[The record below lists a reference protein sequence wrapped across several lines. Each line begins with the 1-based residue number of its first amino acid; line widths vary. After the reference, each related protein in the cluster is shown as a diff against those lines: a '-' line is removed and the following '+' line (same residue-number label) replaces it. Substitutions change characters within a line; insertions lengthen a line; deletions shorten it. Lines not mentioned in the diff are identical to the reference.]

1 MNLRHSPLATAL
13 LLAITTPAFAA
24 PAGDAPADAAM
35 QAKELD
41 TVEVHGERVQKAS
54 SPKYTEELLDT
65 PQTITV
71 VTSEVMAQQ
80 NLLGLRDVLSTL
92 PGITFGAGEGGGGYG
107 DSINLRGFNAT
118 TDITVDGVRDS
129 AQYTRTDNFNL
140 ESIELI
146 NGANSAMSGA
156 GSVGGNINLVSK
168 MAREGDFNTFTLGA
182 GTDGFGRATVDSNTD
197 LGEGQALRVNAMV
210 HRNDVPDR
218 DVEEY
223 KRWGIAPSFAIGLGS
238 DTRFTLSYL
247 HQHDENIP
255 EYGLPYFAAYG
266 GLLPGVSREAY
277 FGYRNMDTQ
286 EIDVD
291 VLTGVFEHD
300 FSDTTS
306 LRSLAR
312 YQKVDQYTVVNPT
325 QGTWCL
331 DSGVNPAN
339 GQPCASPGTYQPS
352 GPRGTTRD
360 TTNGLALSQTDL
372 TTRFSTGRVEHALV
386 AGVSFMHE
394 TYELDNGNTQRNA
407 DGTAPVYPV
416 MDIHNPNN
424 VYTGP
429 VNYIRTGHTDG
440 TLDNQALY
448 AFDTLKFSPRWE
460 LALGARY
467 EHNEGDTRTLS
478 FATPA
483 AGGAITVGPTLRN
496 EDDLFSYR
504 AGLLFKPADN
514 GSVYLSYA
522 NSKTPS
528 KASVN
533 GACNAATCEVDPE
546 TAVNIELG
554 TKWNLLQDR
563 LAVTAALFRNERQN
577 YKVADPNNPD
587 NPSGTQQLDG
597 KARVD
602 GIALGVAG
610 NITRAWS
617 IFANY
622 TYLDSEVLQSVSDF
636 CLGSPGAAG
645 CTNSAT
651 LVDPQHGDRLVQTP
665 PHSASLFTTYRL
677 PFGLELGYGLTYQ
690 GAFATHQRTALQR
703 TQYFADDFLI
713 HRAFASYA
721 FGNGL
726 TAQLNVQN
734 FTNERYFTN
743 VRNNVNS
750 TSGAITGG
758 WAMPGEDRSAVLSL
772 FYSF

>member
-13 LLAITTPAFAA
+13 LLAITAPALAA
-24 PAGDAPADAAM
+24 PAGDTPADASG
-35 QAKELD
+35 QAKQLD
-41 TVEVHGERVQKAS
+41 TVEVHGERVRKAS
-54 SPKYTEELLDT
+54 SPKYTEELVDT
-65 PQTITV
+65 PQTVTV

-168 MAREGDFNTFTLGA
+168 TARESDFSTLTLGA
-182 GTDGFGRATVDSNTD
+182 GTDGFGRATVDSNHD
-197 LGEGQALRVNAMV
+197 LGNGQALRVNAMF

-238 DTRFTLSYL
+238 DTRLTLSYL

-266 GLLPGVSREAY
+266 GLLPGISRDAY
-277 FGYRNMDTQ
+277 FGYRNMDKQ

-300 FSDTTS
+300 FNDKVSV
-306 LRSLAR
+306 RSLAR
-312 YQKVDQYTVVNPT
+312 FQKVDQYVLVNPT

-339 GQPCASPGTYQPS
+339 GLACGTPGTYLPS
-352 GPRGTTRD
+352 GPRGTTRN
-360 TTNGLALSQTDL
+360 TSNGLALSQTDV
-372 TTRFSTGRVEHALV
+372 TARFNTGRVEHALV
-386 AGVSFMHE
+386 AGASFMHE
-394 TYELDNGNTQRNA
+394 TYDLDNGNTQRNA
-407 DGTAPVYPV
+407 NGTAPVYPV
-416 MDIHNPNN
+416 MDIHDPDN
-424 VYTGP
+424 VYAGP
-429 VNYIRTGHTDG
+429 INYIRAGTTEG

-448 AFDTLKFSPRWE
+448 VFDTLTFNPQWQ

-467 EHNEGDTRTLS
+467 EHNEGDTRSLTY
-478 FATPA
+478 ATPA
-483 AGGAITVGPTLRN
+483 AGGTITVGPTFRN

-504 AGLLFKPADN
+504 AGLLFKPVDN
-514 GSVYLSYA
+514 GSIYLSYA

-528 KASVN
+528 KGSVN
-533 GACNAATCEVDPE
+533 GACTAQTCEVDPE

-554 TKWNLLQDR
+554 TKWNLLDQR
-563 LAVTAALFRNERQN
+563 LAVTAAVFRNERQN

-602 GIALGVAG
+602 GVALGVAG

-622 TYLDSEVLQSVSDF
+622 TYLDSEILQSVSDRVLETTGIDAQAGNPLPNTPEHSASAWTTYALQDWTF
-636 CLGSPGAAG
+636 GYGVTYQGDFHTASTANAPRVKSYTMHRAMAGYQFNARFGLQLNIDNLFDKQYFTRVRNNGWATPGAA
-645 CTNSAT
+645 
-651 LVDPQHGDRLVQTP
+651 
-665 PHSASLFTTYRL
+665 
-677 PFGLELGYGLTYQ
+677 
-690 GAFATHQRTALQR
+690 
-703 TQYFADDFLI
+703 
-713 HRAFASYA
+713 
-721 FGNGL
+721 
-726 TAQLNVQN
+726 
-734 FTNERYFTN
+734 
-743 VRNNVNS
+743 
-750 TSGAITGG
+750 
-758 WAMPGEDRSAVLSL
+758 RSAVLTAT
-772 FYSF
+772 FKF

>member
-13 LLAITTPAFAA
+13 LLAITAPALAA
-24 PAGDAPADAAM
+24 PIGEAPADAAM

-54 SPKYTEELLDT
+54 SPKYTEALVDT

-168 MAREGDFNTFTLGA
+168 SAREGDFSTMTLGA
-182 GTDGFGRATVDSNTD
+182 GTDSFGRATVDSNHD
-197 LGEGQALRVNAMV
+197 FGDGQALRVNAMF
-210 HRNDVPDR
+210 HRNDVADR

-266 GLLPGVSREAY
+266 GLLPGISRDTY
-277 FGYRNMDTQ
+277 FGYRNMDKQ

-300 FSDTTS
+300 LSGTTS

-312 YQKVDQYTVVNPT
+312 YQKVDQYVLVNPT

-331 DSGVNPAN
+331 DNGINPAN
-339 GQPCASPGTYQPS
+339 GLACGAPGTYQPS

-372 TTRFSTGRVEHALV
+372 TTRFNTGSVEHALV

-394 TYELDNGNTQRNA
+394 TYELDNGNSQRNP

-416 MDIHNPNN
+416 MDIHDPDN
-424 VYTGP
+424 VYRGP
-429 VNYIRTGHTDG
+429 INYVRAARTDG

-448 AFDTLKFSPRWE
+448 VFDTLKFNPQWE

-467 EHNEGDTRTLS
+467 EHNEGDTRTINFS
-478 FATPA
+478 T
-483 AGGAITVGPTLRN
+483 GAIGNFEN

-504 AGLLFKPADN
+504 AGLLFKPAEN

-533 GACNAATCEVDPE
+533 GACTAQTCEVDPE
-546 TAVNIELG
+546 TAVNFELG
-554 TKWNLLQDR
+554 TKWNLLEDR

-610 NITRAWS
+610 NLTPAWS

-622 TYLDSEVLQSVSDF
+622 TYLDSEVLQSVSDRVLEDTGIDAQAGHPLPNTPEHSASAWTTYALQGWTF
-636 CLGSPGAAG
+636 GYGVTYQGDFYTASAANAPRVKSYTMHRAMAGYQFNARFGLQLNIDNLFDKQYFTRVRNNGWATPGAA
-645 CTNSAT
+645 
-651 LVDPQHGDRLVQTP
+651 
-665 PHSASLFTTYRL
+665 
-677 PFGLELGYGLTYQ
+677 
-690 GAFATHQRTALQR
+690 
-703 TQYFADDFLI
+703 
-713 HRAFASYA
+713 
-721 FGNGL
+721 
-726 TAQLNVQN
+726 
-734 FTNERYFTN
+734 
-743 VRNNVNS
+743 
-750 TSGAITGG
+750 
-758 WAMPGEDRSAVLSL
+758 RSAVLTAT
-772 FYSF
+772 FKF

>member
-13 LLAITTPAFAA
+13 LLAITAPVIAA
-24 PAGDAPADAAM
+24 PTGEAPADAAM

-54 SPKYTEELLDT
+54 SPKYTEALVDT

-168 MAREGDFNTFTLGA
+168 SAREGDFSTMTLGA
-182 GTDGFGRATVDSNTD
+182 GTDSFGRATVDSNHD
-197 LGEGQALRVNAMV
+197 FGDGQALRVNAMV
-210 HRNDVPDR
+210 HRNDVADR

-266 GLLPGVSREAY
+266 GLLPGISRDTY

-300 FSDTTS
+300 LSDTTS

-331 DSGVNPAN
+331 DSGINPAN
-339 GQPCASPGTYQPS
+339 GQACAAPGTYQPS

-372 TTRFSTGRVEHALV
+372 TTRFNTGSVEHALV

-407 DGTAPVYPV
+407 DGTSPVYPA
-416 MDIHNPNN
+416 MDIHDPDN
-424 VYTGP
+424 VYRGP
-429 VNYIRTGHTDG
+429 VNYVRTGHTDG

-448 AFDTLKFSPRWE
+448 VFDTLTFNPQWE

-467 EHNEGDTRTLS
+467 EHNEGDTRTINVS
-478 FATPA
+478 T
-483 AGGAITVGPTLRN
+483 GAIGNFEN
-496 EDDLFSYR
+496 EEDLFSYR
-504 AGLLFKPADN
+504 AGLLFKPAEN
-514 GSVYLSYA
+514 GSIYLSYA

-533 GACNAATCEVDPE
+533 GACTAQTCEVDPE

-554 TKWNLLQDR
+554 TKWNLLEDR

-602 GIALGVAG
+602 GVALGVAG
-610 NITRAWS
+610 NLTRAWS

-622 TYLDSEVLQSVSDF
+622 TYLDSEVLQSVSDRVLEDTGIDAQAGHPLPNTPEHSASAWTTYALQGWTF
-636 CLGSPGAAG
+636 GYGVTYQGDFYTSSIANAPRVKSYTMHRAMAGYQFNARFGLQLNIDNLFDKQYFTRVRNNGWATPGAA
-645 CTNSAT
+645 
-651 LVDPQHGDRLVQTP
+651 
-665 PHSASLFTTYRL
+665 
-677 PFGLELGYGLTYQ
+677 
-690 GAFATHQRTALQR
+690 
-703 TQYFADDFLI
+703 
-713 HRAFASYA
+713 
-721 FGNGL
+721 
-726 TAQLNVQN
+726 
-734 FTNERYFTN
+734 
-743 VRNNVNS
+743 
-750 TSGAITGG
+750 
-758 WAMPGEDRSAVLSL
+758 RSAVLTAT
-772 FYSF
+772 FKF

>member
-13 LLAITTPAFAA
+13 LLAITAPALAA
-24 PAGDAPADAAM
+24 PAGDTPADASG
-35 QAKELD
+35 QAKQLD
-41 TVEVHGERVQKAS
+41 TVEVHGERVRKAS
-54 SPKYTEELLDT
+54 SPKYTEELVDT
-65 PQTITV
+65 PQTVTV

-168 MAREGDFNTFTLGA
+168 TARESDFSTLTLGA
-182 GTDGFGRATVDSNTD
+182 GTDGFGRATVDSNHD
-197 LGEGQALRVNAMV
+197 LGNGQALRVNAMF

-238 DTRFTLSYL
+238 DTRLTLSYL

-266 GLLPGVSREAY
+266 GLLPGISRDAY
-277 FGYRNMDTQ
+277 FGYRNMDKQ
-286 EIDVD
+286 EIDID

-300 FSDTTS
+300 FNDKVSV
-306 LRSLAR
+306 RSLAR
-312 YQKVDQYTVVNPT
+312 FQKVDQYVLVNPT

-339 GQPCASPGTYQPS
+339 GLACGTPGTYLPS
-352 GPRGTTRD
+352 GPRGTTRN
-360 TTNGLALSQTDL
+360 TSNGLALSQTDV
-372 TTRFSTGRVEHALV
+372 TARFNTGRVEHALV
-386 AGVSFMHE
+386 AGASFMHE
-394 TYELDNGNTQRNA
+394 TYDLDNGNTQRNA
-407 DGTAPVYPV
+407 NGTAPVYPV
-416 MDIHNPNN
+416 MDIHDPDN
-424 VYTGP
+424 VYAGP
-429 VNYIRTGHTDG
+429 INYIRAGTTEG

-448 AFDTLKFSPRWE
+448 VFDTLTFNPQWQ

-467 EHNEGDTRTLS
+467 EHNEGDTRSLTY
-478 FATPA
+478 ATPA
-483 AGGAITVGPTLRN
+483 AGGTITVGPTFRN

-514 GSVYLSYA
+514 GSIYLSYA

-528 KASVN
+528 KGSVN
-533 GACNAATCEVDPE
+533 GACTAQTCEVDPE

-554 TKWNLLQDR
+554 TKWNLLDER
-563 LAVTAALFRNERQN
+563 LAVTAAVFRNERQN

-602 GIALGVAG
+602 GVALGVAG

-622 TYLDSEVLQSVSDF
+622 TYLDSEVLQSVSDRVLETTGIDAQAGNPLPNTPEHSASAWTTYALQGWTF
-636 CLGSPGAAG
+636 GYGVTYQGDFHTASTANAPRVKSYTMHRAMAGYQFNARFGLQLNIDNLFDKQYFTRVRNNGWATPGAA
-645 CTNSAT
+645 
-651 LVDPQHGDRLVQTP
+651 
-665 PHSASLFTTYRL
+665 
-677 PFGLELGYGLTYQ
+677 
-690 GAFATHQRTALQR
+690 
-703 TQYFADDFLI
+703 
-713 HRAFASYA
+713 
-721 FGNGL
+721 
-726 TAQLNVQN
+726 
-734 FTNERYFTN
+734 
-743 VRNNVNS
+743 
-750 TSGAITGG
+750 
-758 WAMPGEDRSAVLSL
+758 RSAVLTAT
-772 FYSF
+772 FKF

>member
-1 MNLRHSPLATAL
+1 M
-13 LLAITTPAFAA
+13 LLAITAPALAA
-24 PAGDAPADAAM
+24 PAGEAPADAAM

-54 SPKYTEELLDT
+54 SPKYTEALVDT

-71 VTSEVMAQQ
+71 VTSEVIAQQ

-168 MAREGDFNTFTLGA
+168 SAREGDFSTMTLGA
-182 GTDGFGRATVDSNTD
+182 GTDSFGRTTVDSNHD
-197 LGEGQALRVNAMV
+197 FGNGQALRVNAMI

-266 GLLPGVSREAY
+266 GLLPGISRDTY

-300 FSDTTS
+300 LSDTTS

-312 YQKVDQYTVVNPT
+312 YQKVDQYVLVNPT

-331 DSGVNPAN
+331 DSGINPAN
-339 GQPCASPGTYQPS
+339 GQACAAPGTYQPS

-372 TTRFSTGRVEHALV
+372 TTRFNTGSVEHALV
-386 AGVSFMHE
+386 AGASFMHE
-394 TYELDNGNTQRNA
+394 TYELDNGNSQRNA
-407 DGTAPVYPV
+407 DGTSPVYPV
-416 MDIHNPNN
+416 MDIHAPDN
-424 VYTGP
+424 VYRGS
-429 VNYIRTGHTDG
+429 VNYVRAGRTDG

-448 AFDTLKFSPRWE
+448 VFDTLKFNPQWE

-467 EHNEGDTRTLS
+467 EHNEGDTRTINFS
-478 FATPA
+478 T
-483 AGGAITVGPTLRN
+483 GAIGNFEN
-496 EDDLFSYR
+496 EEDLFSYR
-504 AGLLFKPADN
+504 AGLLFKPAEN

-533 GACNAATCEVDPE
+533 GACTAQTCEVDPE

-554 TKWNLLQDR
+554 TKWNLLEDR

-602 GIALGVAG
+602 GVALGVAG
-610 NITRAWS
+610 NLTRAWS

-622 TYLDSEVLQSVSDF
+622 TYLDSEVLQSVSDRVLEDTGIDAQAGHPLPNTPEHSASAWTTYALQGWTF
-636 CLGSPGAAG
+636 GYGVTYQGDFYTASAANAPRVKSYTMHRAMAGYQFNARFGLQLNIDNLFDKQYFTRVRNNGWATPGAA
-645 CTNSAT
+645 
-651 LVDPQHGDRLVQTP
+651 
-665 PHSASLFTTYRL
+665 
-677 PFGLELGYGLTYQ
+677 
-690 GAFATHQRTALQR
+690 
-703 TQYFADDFLI
+703 
-713 HRAFASYA
+713 
-721 FGNGL
+721 
-726 TAQLNVQN
+726 
-734 FTNERYFTN
+734 
-743 VRNNVNS
+743 
-750 TSGAITGG
+750 
-758 WAMPGEDRSAVLSL
+758 RSAVLTAT
-772 FYSF
+772 FKF

>member
-13 LLAITTPAFAA
+13 LLAITAPALAA
-24 PAGDAPADAAM
+24 PAGDTPADASG
-35 QAKELD
+35 QAKQLD
-41 TVEVHGERVQKAS
+41 TVEVHGERVRKAS
-54 SPKYTEELLDT
+54 SPKYTEELVDT
-65 PQTITV
+65 PQTVTV

-168 MAREGDFNTFTLGA
+168 TARESDFSTLTLGA
-182 GTDGFGRATVDSNTD
+182 GTDGFGRATVDSNHD
-197 LGEGQALRVNAMV
+197 LGNGQALRVNAMF

-218 DVEEY
+218 DVEDY

-238 DTRFTLSYL
+238 DTRLTLSYL

-266 GLLPGVSREAY
+266 GLLPGISRDAY
-277 FGYRNMDTQ
+277 FGYRNMDKQ

-300 FSDTTS
+300 FNDKVSV
-306 LRSLAR
+306 RSLAR
-312 YQKVDQYTVVNPT
+312 FQKVDQYVLVNPT

-339 GQPCASPGTYQPS
+339 GLACGTPGTYLPS
-352 GPRGTTRD
+352 GPRGTTRN
-360 TTNGLALSQTDL
+360 TSNGLALSQTDV
-372 TTRFSTGRVEHALV
+372 TARFNTGRVEHALV
-386 AGVSFMHE
+386 AGASFMHE
-394 TYELDNGNTQRNA
+394 TYDLDNGNTQRNA
-407 DGTAPVYPV
+407 NGTAPVYPV
-416 MDIHNPNN
+416 MDIHDPDN
-424 VYTGP
+424 VYAGP
-429 VNYIRTGHTDG
+429 INYIRAGTTEG

-448 AFDTLKFSPRWE
+448 VFDTLTFNPQWQ

-467 EHNEGDTRTLS
+467 EHNEGDTRSLTY
-478 FATPA
+478 ATPA
-483 AGGAITVGPTLRN
+483 AGGTITVGPTFRN

-514 GSVYLSYA
+514 GSIYLSYA

-528 KASVN
+528 KGSVN
-533 GACNAATCEVDPE
+533 GACTAQTCEVDPE

-554 TKWNLLQDR
+554 TKWNLLDQR
-563 LAVTAALFRNERQN
+563 LAVTAAVFRNERQN

-602 GIALGVAG
+602 GVALGVAG

-622 TYLDSEVLQSVSDF
+622 TYLDSEVLQSVSDRVLETTGIDAQAGNPLPNTPEHSASAWTTYALQGWTF
-636 CLGSPGAAG
+636 GYGVTYQGDFHTASTANAPRVKSYTMHRAMAGYQFNARFGLQLNIDNLFDKQYFTRVRNNGWATPGAA
-645 CTNSAT
+645 
-651 LVDPQHGDRLVQTP
+651 
-665 PHSASLFTTYRL
+665 
-677 PFGLELGYGLTYQ
+677 
-690 GAFATHQRTALQR
+690 
-703 TQYFADDFLI
+703 
-713 HRAFASYA
+713 
-721 FGNGL
+721 
-726 TAQLNVQN
+726 
-734 FTNERYFTN
+734 
-743 VRNNVNS
+743 
-750 TSGAITGG
+750 
-758 WAMPGEDRSAVLSL
+758 RSAVLTAT
-772 FYSF
+772 FKF

>member
-13 LLAITTPAFAA
+13 LLAITAPALAA
-24 PAGDAPADAAM
+24 PTGEAPADAAM

-54 SPKYTEELLDT
+54 SPKYTEALVDT

-168 MAREGDFNTFTLGA
+168 SAREGDFSTMTLGA
-182 GTDGFGRATVDSNTD
+182 GTESFGRATVDSNHD
-197 LGEGQALRVNAMV
+197 FGDGQALRVNAMV
-210 HRNDVPDR
+210 HRNDVADR

-266 GLLPGVSREAY
+266 GLLPGISRDTY
-277 FGYRNMDTQ
+277 FGYRNMDKQ

-300 FSDTTS
+300 LSDTTS

-312 YQKVDQYTVVNPT
+312 YQKVDQYVLVNPT

-331 DSGVNPAN
+331 DNGINPAN
-339 GQPCASPGTYQPS
+339 GLACGAPGTYQPS

-372 TTRFSTGRVEHALV
+372 TTRFNTGSVEHALV

-394 TYELDNGNTQRNA
+394 TYELDNGNSQRNA

-416 MDIHNPNN
+416 MDIHDPDN
-424 VYTGP
+424 VYRGP
-429 VNYIRTGHTDG
+429 INYVRAGRTDG

-448 AFDTLKFSPRWE
+448 VFDTLKFNPQWE

-467 EHNEGDTRTLS
+467 EHNEGDTRTINFS
-478 FATPA
+478 T
-483 AGGAITVGPTLRN
+483 GAIGNFEN

-504 AGLLFKPADN
+504 AGLLFKPAEN

-533 GACNAATCEVDPE
+533 GACTAQTCEVDPE

-554 TKWNLLQDR
+554 TKWNLLEDR
-563 LAVTAALFRNERQN
+563 LAVTAGLFRNERQN

-610 NITRAWS
+610 NLTRAWS

-622 TYLDSEVLQSVSDF
+622 TYLDSEVLQSVSDRVLEDTGIDAQAGHPLPNTPEHSASAWTTYALQGWTF
-636 CLGSPGAAG
+636 GYGVTYQGDFYTASAANAPRVKSYTMHRAMAGYQFNARFGLQLNIDNLFDKQYFTRVRNNGWATPGAA
-645 CTNSAT
+645 
-651 LVDPQHGDRLVQTP
+651 
-665 PHSASLFTTYRL
+665 
-677 PFGLELGYGLTYQ
+677 
-690 GAFATHQRTALQR
+690 
-703 TQYFADDFLI
+703 
-713 HRAFASYA
+713 
-721 FGNGL
+721 
-726 TAQLNVQN
+726 
-734 FTNERYFTN
+734 
-743 VRNNVNS
+743 
-750 TSGAITGG
+750 
-758 WAMPGEDRSAVLSL
+758 RSAVLTAT
-772 FYSF
+772 FKF